1 MHTKAYLNS
10 LKLKYGY
17 NQAKFIAKDRATM
30 DVQIYQYDAVVVGA
44 GLAGLAAAREL
55 TAAGKKTAVITKL
68 HPLRSHSGAAQGGI
82 NAALGAD
89 DSIELHEFDTVKG
102 SDYLAD
108 QDCVELM
115 CSSAPETI
123 RWAERMGAVFSRDE
137 KGDIAIR
144 PFGGQ
149 SKPRACYAK
158 DRTGL
163 TLLQT
168 VYEQAHREGIEVF
181 DEWYVADIIY
191 KDGKVSGVAAY
202 DIRTSKPAIFNA
214 KVTMFATG
222 GYGRAFKINSNAHA
236 NTGDALSIVSRKGLP
251 LEDMEF
257 VQFHPSGLG
266 GSGILISEA
275 ARGEGGRLFNSKGE
289 RFMEKYAPNAMEL
302 ASRDVVSRAITQEI
316 LDGNGVGANK
326 DAVNIDLT
334 HLDPNIILTKL
345 PELRELAIT
354 FLGQDMLKEPI
365 HIAATAH
372 YSMGGIPVN
381 INCQVRKNTTELVEG
396 FYAAGE
402 CSCVSVH
409 GANRLGANSVLE
421 ALFFGRHAGESIV
434 KVIDDIE
441 LREATQEDASS
452 MLEELNRVKTSNGTE
467 RVPVLRE
474 ELQQSMTD
482 NAGVFRT
489 GKSLELQV
497 SIIKKL
503 LKRYTN
509 IRIDDKSDVFN
520 TELQEAIELQ
530 HMLEYSLFIVEG
542 ALAREES
549 RGGHFRDDFPTRD
562 DDKFLKHTY
571 SYMDENYNI
580 KHEYVDVVLGKFE
593 VKERTY

>member
-1 MHTKAYLNS
+1 
-10 LKLKYGY
+10 
-17 NQAKFIAKDRATM
+17 M
-30 DVQIYQYDAVVVGA
+30 DVQIYQYDAVIVGA

-82 NAALGAD
+82 NAALGEG
-89 DSIELHEFDTVKG
+89 DSVELHEFDTVKG

-108 QDCVELM
+108 QDCVELL
-115 CSSAPETI
+115 CSKAPETI

-168 VYEQAHREGIEVF
+168 IYEQAHRAGIEVF
-181 DEWYVADIIY
+181 DEWYAGDIIY
-191 KDGKVSGVAAY
+191 KDGKVSGVAAFN
-202 DIRTSKPAIFNA
+202 IRDMQPAVFNA
-214 KVTMFATG
+214 KVVMFATG

-236 NTGDALSIVSRKGLP
+236 NTGDALSIVARHGLP

-275 ARGEGGRLFNSKGE
+275 ARGEGGRLFNSEGE

-302 ASRDVVSRAITQEI
+302 ASRDVVARAITQEVLEGRGI
-316 LDGNGVGANK
+316 GPEKDGVW
-326 DAVNIDLT
+326 IDLT
-334 HLDPNIILTKL
+334 HLDPEIILTKL

-365 HIAATAH
+365 MIAATAH
-372 YSMGGIPVN
+372 YSMGGIPVD
-381 INCQVRKNTTELVEG
+381 INCHVRKSPDELVEG

-421 ALFFGRHAGESIV
+421 ALLFGRHAGESMLRD
-434 KVIDDIE
+434 IDNIE
-441 LREATQEDASS
+441 LREATAEDAQA
-452 MLEELNRVKTSNGTE
+452 MLDEVNWVLTNNGTE
-467 RVPVLRE
+467 RVHALRE

-489 GKSLELQV
+489 AKSLNKQTT
-497 SIIKKL
+497 IIKKL
-503 LKRYTN
+503 IKRYKN
-509 IRIDDKSDVFN
+509 IRIDDKSKTFN
-520 TELQEAIELQ
+520 TELQEAIELK
-530 HMLEYSLFIVEG
+530 HMLEFSLFIVEG
-542 ALAREES
+542 GLAREES
-549 RGGHFRDDFPTRD
+549 RGAHFREDFPTRD
-562 DDKFLKHTY
+562 DEKFMKHTY
-571 SYMDENYNI
+571 AYMDKEHNI
-580 KHEYVDVVLGKFE
+580 TQEYADVVQGKFE
-593 VKERTY
+593 PQERTY

>member
-1 MHTKAYLNS
+1 
-10 LKLKYGY
+10 
-17 NQAKFIAKDRATM
+17 M
-30 DVQIYQYDAVVVGA
+30 DVKIYQYDAVIVGA

-82 NAALGAD
+82 NAAIGPE

-102 SDYLAD
+102 GDYLAD

-115 CSSAPETI
+115 CNKAPETI

-168 VYEQAHREGIEVF
+168 IYEQADRAGIEVF
-181 DEWYVADIIY
+181 DEWYASDIIY
-191 KDGKVSGVAAY
+191 KDDKVSGVAAY
-202 DIRTSKPAIFNA
+202 DIKDSKPAIFNA
-214 KVTMFATG
+214 KVVMFATG

-236 NTGDALSIVSRKGLP
+236 NTGDALSIVARHGLP

-266 GSGILISEA
+266 GSGVLISEA
-275 ARGEGGRLFNSKGE
+275 ARGEGGHLLNSEGE

-302 ASRDVVSRAITQEI
+302 ASRDVVARAITKEV
-316 LDGNGVGANK
+316 LEGRGVGPEK
-326 DAVNIDLT
+326 DGVWIDLT
-334 HLDPNIILTKL
+334 HLDPEIILTKL

-354 FLGQDMLKEPI
+354 FLGQDMLKEPVM
-365 HIAATAH
+365 IAATAH
-372 YSMGGIPVN
+372 YSMGGIPVD
-381 INCQVRKNTTELVEG
+381 INCHVRKSPTELVEG

-402 CSCVSVH
+402 CACVSVH

-421 ALFFGRHAGESIV
+421 ALQFGRHAGETMLRD
-434 KVIDDIE
+434 IDNIE
-441 LREATQEDASS
+441 LREATTKDAQA
-452 MLEELNRVKTSNGTE
+452 MLDEFNWIKTNNGNE
-467 RVPVLRE
+467 RVHALRG
-474 ELQQSMTD
+474 ELQQGMTD

-489 GKSLELQV
+489 AKSLKLQA
-497 SIIKKL
+497 SAIKKL
-503 LKRYTN
+503 LKRYKN
-509 IRIDDKSDVFN
+509 IRIDDKSNIFN
-520 TELQEAIELQ
+520 TELQEAVELG
-530 HMLEYSLFIVEG
+530 HMLEFSLFIVEG
-542 ALAREES
+542 GLAREES
-549 RGGHFRDDFPTRD
+549 RGAHYREDFPSRND
-562 DDKFLKHTY
+562 EKFMKHTY
-571 SYMDENYNI
+571 AYMDKEYNI
-580 KHEYVDVVLGKFE
+580 TQEYSDVVQGKFE
-593 VKERTY
+593 PQERTY

>member
-1 MHTKAYLNS
+1 
-10 LKLKYGY
+10 
-17 NQAKFIAKDRATM
+17 M

-89 DSIELHEFDTVKG
+89 DSVELHEFDTVKG

-115 CSSAPETI
+115 CSNAPETI

-168 VYEQAHREGIEVF
+168 IYEQAHREGIEVF

-191 KDGKVSGVAAY
+191 KDGKVSGVVAY

-316 LDGNGVGANK
+316 LDGNGVGENK

-381 INCQVRKNTTELVEG
+381 INCQVRKSPTELVEG

-421 ALFFGRHAGESIV
+421 ALFFGRHAGESIL

-441 LREATQEDASS
+441 LREASQEDATS
-452 MLEELNRVKTSNGTE
+452 MLEELHRVKTSNGME
-467 RVPVLRE
+467 KVPVLRE

-489 GKSLELQV
+489 GKSLQLQV

-503 LKRYTN
+503 LKRYTD

-571 SYMDENYNI
+571 SYMDENHNI
-580 KHEYVDVVLGKFE
+580 RHEYADVVLGKFE